1 MTTTYDGPNALG
13 RATLRPTRSRRMMRA
28 AIHFLSYHFILNR
41 RRTTH
46 THVAGF
52 RLIVRPMV
60 FHPRYFLT
68 SGFFARFLL
77 KLDLSGKKVADVGTG
92 SGILALAAAQAGAAS
107 VLALDINPNA
117 ARAAVENAHVNG
129 FGGSIRAIGSNLL
142 SAVASRPLFDVILS
156 SPPSFAGEPR
166 DLADR
171 AWHAGPNYRDIVM
184 LFAQARERLA
194 SDGCMYLLLST
205 DSDLGMLG
213 NHIKRAGFAARLV
226 AEHSIFIESF
236 LLYELTVQSASSMPF
251 AAGDGSAH

>member
-77 KLDLSGKKVADVGTG
+77 KLDLSGKRVADVGTG

-117 ARAAVENAHVNG
+117 AQAAVETLMSTASAAQSEPLAQTSSLPLRRARCLTSSCRAHPPLL
-129 FGGSIRAIGSNLL
+129 ANLATWL
-142 SAVASRPLFDVILS
+142 TA
-156 SPPSFAGEPR
+156 
-166 DLADR
+166 
-171 AWHAGPNYRDIVM
+171 
-184 LFAQARERLA
+184 
-194 SDGCMYLLLST
+194 
-205 DSDLGMLG
+205 LGT
-213 NHIKRAGFAARLV
+213 RVRTT
-226 AEHSIFIESF
+226 ETS
-236 LLYELTVQSASSMPF
+236 
-251 AAGDGSAH
+251 